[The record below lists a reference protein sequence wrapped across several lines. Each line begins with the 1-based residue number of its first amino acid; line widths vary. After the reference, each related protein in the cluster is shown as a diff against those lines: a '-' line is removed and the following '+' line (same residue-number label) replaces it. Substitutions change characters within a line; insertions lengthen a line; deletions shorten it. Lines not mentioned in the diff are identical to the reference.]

1 MVKHR
6 RKTNK
11 RSRRPINDQP
21 QNNTNI
27 RIKFRKAITF
37 NFVPDAQGSNPSL
50 AAVPLNPSIANLT
63 LDLSKIYRLYRFTE
77 VHFQFQ
83 AALVNSTAQARYAIN
98 YLPAEDSQSAIVL
111 APPQIEEYEGPAV
124 GFWQDGR
131 GTPYMYR
138 VPTNVLN
145 AMPLNWYE
153 SKTTSVTDNDLT
165 QGFFIASTTFP
176 SESKIT
182 ALATFVVEFQ
192 TLLEPSFL
200 AAKIRDSEQHD
211 DDNAKV
217 VSGQNGH
224 DYDLCAH
231 KKVDAHPILIQY
243 GLNRNLLER
252 TSQ

>member
-6 RKTNK
+6 KSNK

-37 NFVPDAQGSNPSL
+37 TFVPDAQGTFPSL

-63 LDLSKIYRLYRFTE
+63 TDLNEIYRLYRFTE

-83 AALVNSTAQARYAIN
+83 AASINSTSQARYAIN
-98 YLPAEDSQSAIVL
+98 YLPAEDNQSAI
-111 APPQIEEYEGPAV
+111 AANPPMIEEYEGPAV

-145 AMPLNWYE
+145 AMPYNWYE
-153 SKTTSVTDNDLT
+153 TKTTSVAPNDLT
-165 QGFFIASTTFP
+165 QGFIIASTTMP

-200 AAKIRDSEQHD
+200 AAKIRDVEQHD
-211 DDNAKV
+211 DNAEIGV
-217 VSGQNGH
+217 VQPGH
-224 DYDLCAH
+224 DYDLCTH
-231 KKVDAHPILIQY
+231 KVASHPILIKY
-243 GLNRNLLER
+243 GLK
-252 TSQ
+252 